1 MLTAI
6 DELVRKKTV
15 PDIDTLE
22 LYEWAAWDFIGGEI
36 EYADTLGPLR
46 VRWAK
51 ANPKSPM
58 AIQCLRSCLEYW
70 DLVSAQ
76 QVSSLPWC
84 LSACQGGA
92 DGFGGGQISTAL
104 DRAHVNSGD
113 RRHMFWS
120 ITLTFLLSVSFS
132 LFHGG
137 VGVLTCPDQ
146 PTVQRFQPQG
156 LQSFGA

>member
-1 MLTAI
+1 MRCLNHPLPPLHPLTTNPQIQAIKICAESQLDGALGKTAVLTAI

-51 ANPKSPM
+51 ANPKSPV

-76 QVSSLPWC
+76 QVSLCGVW
-84 LSACQGGA
+84 GGKH
-92 DGFGGGQISTAL
+92 
-104 DRAHVNSGD
+104 DRG
-113 RRHMFWS
+113 
-120 ITLTFLLSVSFS
+120 
-132 LFHGG
+132 
-137 VGVLTCPDQ
+137 
-146 PTVQRFQPQG
+146 
-156 LQSFGA
+156 

>member
-1 MLTAI
+1 M
-6 DELVRKKTV
+6 

-51 ANPKSPM
+51 ANPKSPV

-76 QVSSLPWC
+76 QVSCCGVWGGTP
-84 LSACQGGA
+84 GA
-92 DGFGGGQISTAL
+92 DGGGRFRRRWTGPMST
-104 DRAHVNSGD
+104 RA
-113 RRHMFWS
+113 
-120 ITLTFLLSVSFS
+120 T
-132 LFHGG
+132 GG
-137 VGVLTCPDQ
+137 TC
-146 PTVQRFQPQG
+146 
-156 LQSFGA
+156 FGALPSPFFFQ